1 MSDDDILEIA
11 HSDDRIL
18 IFVPDS
24 DIIKFAR
31 AIEAEVKNEC
41 ADICYTVGID
51 KYKQSK
57 SKTYNCNEQAITDQ
71 YVTGQ
76 SAAAN
81 LCGDSILKIKKTKQ
95 YNLEYINKMTL
106 FREPSQTGYS
116 LHLIMFCAKR
126 MVSYTDFFRLDVSR
140 DELAK
145 SIKRGRKLIRSHD
158 FFKQNKKQEK
168 LKPKDFAKK

>member
-11 HSDDRIL
+11 RECMTQRQL
-18 IFVPDS
+18 NYTEALQ
-24 DIIKFAR
+24 FAR

-41 ADICYTVGID
+41 ADICYAIGND
-51 KYKQSK
+51 KHKLCK
-57 SKTYNCNEQAITDQ
+57 SKTYNGNGLILLDQHAI
-71 YVTGQ
+71 GQ

-81 LCGDSILKIKKTKQ
+81 LCGDAILKIKKTKQ
-95 YNLEYINKMTL
+95 YNLEYANPMSPFGDGL
-106 FREPSQTGYS
+106 QRGNS
-116 LHLIMFCAKR
+116 LHLIMFCSKR
-126 MVSYTDFFRLDVSR
+126 MVSYTNFFKLDVSR

-158 FFKQNKKQEK
+158 FFQTDKKKEK